1 MHPLTPEGQGIVDDL
16 ARRHGFSRDAIL
28 HMLCALRQGNG
39 SMAMFS
45 HPEFGGPGQW
55 MYGGTP
61 MLSDALNHSLRR
73 RVDALCHELSERLA
87 NQPALLDGGHAP
99 PRDPGHGGDQA
110 PASGDATSWAGPFA
124 PAPDTP
130 WWPAE
135 LGTPTA
141 TGSQDGLRYAY
152 FAEARRLAIQRGDRV
167 RVHDTREHRITG
179 IATQQQGANSSVT
192 FTSQSGQVDL
202 ASLPVISSHQPS
214 DTRPSAPADAHEPA
228 PGVSVSDA
236 DPACRPDTGYASGS
250 SQEAELLNAIERL
263 GELRDKGVLTEE
275 EFSAKKAELL
285 SRL

>member
-87 NQPALLDGGHAP
+87 NQPALLDGGQAPTHA
-99 PRDPGHGGDQA
+99 PGHGGDQA
-110 PASGDATSWAGPFA
+110 PANGDAMSGAGPFA

-167 RVHDTREHRITG
+167 RVHDTGEHRITG
-179 IATQQQGANSSVT
+179 IATQQQGADSSVT

-202 ASLPVISSHQPS
+202 ASLPVISSHPPS
-214 DTRPSAPADAHEPA
+214 DRPADAHAPA
-228 PGVSVSDA
+228 LRS
-236 DPACRPDTGYASGS
+236 DTGDASAPR
-250 SQEAELLNAIERL
+250 QETELLNAIERL
-263 GELRDKGVLTEE
+263 GELRDKGILTEE
-275 EFSAKKAELL
+275 EFTAKKADLL